1 MEVKQADVALT
12 ESQKS
17 LSLKHVHLV
26 DLIALSLR
34 VHSVDCDEVRSS
46 GYEAILKAAQEF
58 DPSLGVPFGAY
69 ATMRIRWAMHRC
81 LRDLRRLRRR
91 EALFGTDSEMPQRW
105 LPAAPLAEQAAMD
118 LEDELLRLERR
129 FILELAL
136 HQSIATLVREER
148 QVLCEHYFH
157 ERQLKEIANARSSSY
172 ATMRRRHHAAV
183 QRLKAIMH
191 RRLTPMGANAA

>member
-1 MEVKQADVALT
+1 MEVKQAAVALT
-12 ESQKS
+12 ESQQA

-26 DLIALSLR
+26 DLIARSLR
-34 VHSVDCDEVRSS
+34 VHSVEHDEVRSS

-58 DPSLGVPFGAY
+58 DSSLGVPFGAY
-69 ATMRIRWAMHRC
+69 ATMRIKWAMHRC

-91 EALFGTDSEMPQRW
+91 EALIGADSEMPQRW
-105 LPAAPLAEQAAMD
+105 LTPAPLAEHATMN

-148 QVLCEHYFH
+148 RILCEYYFH
-157 ERQLKEIANARSSSY
+157 ERQLKEIASARGRSY
-172 ATMRRRHHAAV
+172 ATIRRRHHAAV
-183 QRLKAIMH
+183 QRLKAILQ
-191 RRLTPMGANAA
+191 RRLAPIGSNAA